1 MLSLALS
8 QRNQLTSQ
16 IITNS
21 GKFVHDK
28 KVKEEKKKEIKKFK
42 WSMLFFSAKYKSIE

>member
-21 GKFVHDK
+21 EKIVHDK
-28 KVKEEKKKEIKKFK
+28 KVKEEEKKEIKKFK
-42 WSMLFFSAKYKSIE
+42 WTMLFCSAKYKSIE

>member
-8 QRNQLTSQ
+8 QRNRLTYQ

-21 GKFVHDK
+21 EKIVHDK
-28 KVKEEKKKEIKKFK
+28 DMREKKKKEIKKFK
-42 WSMLFFSAKYKSIE
+42 GTMLFCSAKYKSME

>member
-8 QRNQLTSQ
+8 QRNRLTSQ

-21 GKFVHDK
+21 EIFVHDK
-28 KVKEEKKKEIKKFK
+28 GMREKKKKEIKKFK
-42 WSMLFFSAKYKSIE
+42 WSMLFCSAKYKSIE